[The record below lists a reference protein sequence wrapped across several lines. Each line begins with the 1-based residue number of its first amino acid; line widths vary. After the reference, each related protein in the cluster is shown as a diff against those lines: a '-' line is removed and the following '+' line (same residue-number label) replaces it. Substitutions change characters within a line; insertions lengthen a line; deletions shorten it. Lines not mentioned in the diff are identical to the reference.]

1 MMLYQLQP
9 INGWFVPYRGSAGSA
24 SKRHFARAF
33 GGDVGKA
40 PDDAGENSAPWKPTS
55 ESAEIGCHP
64 LPQLTALLCQGLWRN
79 RRCQWFETMFHI
91 IMLLVRYT
99 AESGSLF
106 GYN

>member
-1 MMLYQLQP
+1 MVGLFRIEAPPAPPAPL
-9 INGWFVPYRGSAGSA
+9 

-91 IMLLVRYT
+91 IILLVRYT